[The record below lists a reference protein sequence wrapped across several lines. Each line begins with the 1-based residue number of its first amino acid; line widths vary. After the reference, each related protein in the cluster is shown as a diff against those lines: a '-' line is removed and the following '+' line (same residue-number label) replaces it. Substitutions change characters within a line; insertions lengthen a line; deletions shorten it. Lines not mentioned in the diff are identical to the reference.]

1 MKTIVLLIA
10 TSAILSAHAEP
21 PKAMTAE
28 ITHGVFITL
37 TNEPCTMY
45 EMPKDVFLWKA
56 SGEDKT
62 VKETATGCF
71 QLEDDMVII
80 NLVNDKN
87 GNEYGYVLKQE
98 LFKPVE
104 VY

>member
-1 MKTIVLLIA
+1 MKLLLAIA
-10 TSAILSAHAEP
+10 TSAILTANAEP
-21 PKAMTAE
+21 PKQMTAE
-28 ITHGVFITL
+28 ITKGVFITL

-45 EMPKDVFLWKA
+45 EMPKDVFLWQA

-62 VKETATGCF
+62 VNETATGCF

-87 GNEYGYVLKQE
+87 GNEYGYVLKQA